1 MFFDFS
7 GPVWKWLRHDGDPF
21 HALLRALNHG
31 TVVAFDVETTVLWP
45 AGDEIVELGAMKLV
59 AGFHDADG
67 GHVPRW
73 KVHKL
78 PTSRDMGMMR
88 SGHVRGIGTGLLA
101 ARWTGCGRGPQAPG
115 LNPRPMR
122 EGNRAVLACLASAGL
137 TVSGFPP
144 DHSMSNP
151 PFYVIGHKN
160 PDTDAICSAIGYA
173 ALLRAVGEER
183 DAIAARCG
191 EISQRTKWV
200 LERAGFE
207 PPALVTD
214 VRTNAG
220 MIAHREVIKV
230 SVSDTFL
237 TAYRRML
244 AAQIR
249 CVPVEDEEGNLCGI
263 LRYFD
268 LLRLL
273 LPADTEGLS
282 VRTVHASLAH
292 LAATLQAE
300 NLSSGTP
307 LPETEEDLILLV
319 GASSHETVEKR
330 LTRACNEKNIGQFL
344 VICGDRPIVQR
355 LAIDHGARALLV
367 TGGNQVSAEICQ
379 HARSK
384 DVLLLR
390 CAQDTASANTLIRCS
405 RTVRHVME
413 RDFETVCPTEP
424 VSRLRKHLASSD
436 QDLFPVVDHGTGKM
450 IGVISKSNLVDPP
463 RIRLALVDHNEYAQ
477 AVNGVEEAEVTEVI
491 DHHRVAGDLVSREPI
506 RYLNEPVGST
516 CTLVGRKYFHRGLM
530 PQPGVALCLCAGI
543 VSDTLC
549 LTSPTTTLLDREML
563 TWLGGVAGVDPKKF
577 TEEFFAVGSLIAS
590 ATPVEI
596 INADR
601 KEFTEQGMNV
611 SISQVEERDLHGF
624 TARREELEAE
634 LKDLHNTRNHDLTV
648 LAVTDVALHHSM
660 ILAVGPENAL
670 AKLPF
675 ERVDDSLFH
684 APGVVSRKRQI
695 FPAVCEAIQQAQ
707 RNAAR

>member
-1 MFFDFS
+1 
-7 GPVWKWLRHDGDPF
+7 
-21 HALLRALNHG
+21 
-31 TVVAFDVETTVLWP
+31 
-45 AGDEIVELGAMKLV
+45 
-59 AGFHDADG
+59 
-67 GHVPRW
+67 
-73 KVHKL
+73 
-78 PTSRDMGMMR
+78 
-88 SGHVRGIGTGLLA
+88 
-101 ARWTGCGRGPQAPG
+101 
-115 LNPRPMR
+115 
-122 EGNRAVLACLASAGL
+122 
-137 TVSGFPP
+137 
-144 DHSMSNP
+144 MSKP

-183 DAIAARCG
+183 DAVAARCG

-207 PPALVTD
+207 PPVLITD
-214 VRTNAG
+214 IRTNAG
-220 MIAHREVIKV
+220 MISHREVIKV
-230 SVSDTFL
+230 TVSDTFL

-244 AAQIR
+244 AAEIR
-249 CVPVEDEEGNLCGI
+249 CVPVEDENGDLCGI

-300 NLSSGTP
+300 SLGARVP
-307 LPETEEDLILLV
+307 LPECEEDLILLV
-319 GASSHETVEKR
+319 GASSQETVDAR
-330 LTRACNEKNIGQFL
+330 LKQAKNEGNIGNFL

-355 LAIDHGARALLV
+355 SAIDFGARALLV
-367 TGGNQVSAEICQ
+367 TGGNSVSPDIRDFAKT
-379 HARSK
+379 RG
-384 DVLLLR
+384 VVLLR
-390 CAQDTASANTLIRCS
+390 CAQDTASASTLIRCS

-413 RDFETVCPTEP
+413 RKFETVCPMEP
-424 VSRLRKHLASSD
+424 VSKLRKHLSSSE
-436 QDLFPVVDHGTGKM
+436 QDLFPVVDHSTGKM
-450 IGVISKSNLVDPP
+450 VGVISKSDLVDPP

-491 DHHRVAGDLVSREPI
+491 DHHRLAGDLVSREPI

-516 CTLVGRKYFHRGLM
+516 CTLVGRKFFYRGLM
-530 PQPGVALCLCAGI
+530 PAPGVAMCLCAGI

-563 TWLGGVAGVDPKKF
+563 TWLSGVAGVDPKTF
-577 TEEFFAVGSLIAS
+577 TEEFFAVGSLIANG
-590 ATPVEI
+590 TPEEI
-596 INADR
+596 LNADR
-601 KEFTEQGMNV
+601 KEFTEQGRNV

-624 TARREELEAE
+624 AARREELEAE
-634 LKDLHNTRNHDLTV
+634 LMKLHKNREYDLSI

-675 ERVDDSLFH
+675 ERKDESLFH

-695 FPAVCEAIQQAQ
+695 FPAVCEAIHQSA
-707 RNAAR
+707 